1 MSSASVAPDLAAR
14 TAPVCRRSCTR
25 RSGRPAATR
34 AFIQW
39 RRTVSECTWTSR
51 SWVDE
56 KSRASRPS
64 AIWRDRCSASNG
76 IRWGGMATS
85 RMPASLFGEP
95 TVTFPSTRTT
105 PRRTR
110 STPCRRSRVV
120 APQFDQLA
128 EAQAAPRADED
139 ERTEAGGHRSDD
151 RFELG
156 QRCRLDAPST
166 PRTASPLT
174 RRRFA
179 ARTSSATAVDRISQE
194 PVDLSPLGRLGR
206 VQSTVPGAHYLGVMS
221 LSETSLNSTSSRRR
235 RRR

>member
-1 MSSASVAPDLAAR
+1 LAAR
-14 TAPVCRRSCTR
+14 TAPACRRSCTR

-39 RRTVSECTWTSR
+39 RRTVLECTWTSR

-56 KSRASRPS
+56 KSRASRPRRHGETD
-64 AIWRDRCSASNG
+64 AWRAPESDGA
-76 IRWGGMATS
+76 GMATS

>member
-1 MSSASVAPDLAAR
+1 MLGEQRNQMGRDGHVTDAGLTLRRANRHLPVDANDSATNAKHPLSE
-14 TAPVCRRSCTR
+14 
-25 RSGRPAATR
+25 
-34 AFIQW
+34 IQ
-39 RRTVSECTWTSR
+39 V
-51 SWVDE
+51 
-56 KSRASRPS
+56 
-64 AIWRDRCSASNG
+64 
-76 IRWGGMATS
+76 
-85 RMPASLFGEP
+85 L
-95 TVTFPSTRTT
+95 
-105 PRRTR
+105 
-110 STPCRRSRVV
+110 

-128 EAQAAPRADED
+128 KAQAAPRADED
-139 ERTEAGGHRSDD
+139 ERTEAVGHRRKD